1 MLVAPAAHIHQ
12 YCMGVVESPDDTC
25 TARGPGAPRSGRKC
39 GPAFITNAFCY
50 LPCHKRAAWLSTS
63 GQLGCPFHTYQRPQA
78 RALGHASC
86 KPHVCSAQ
94 CSQALKN
101 VPATCST
108 NAPMILSRT
117 PRGIGVSQRQQHA
130 PWATANPA
138 LDPKHPSCRAWCL
151 LAQSLHAA
159 VDTAMKR
166 AYATD

>member
-1 MLVAPAAHIHQ
+1 MLVAPAALIYQ

-25 TARGPGAPRSGRKC
+25 KARGPGAP
-39 GPAFITNAFCY
+39 ALAANAG
-50 LPCHKRAAWLSTS
+50 LLSSQMHSATCLATS
-63 GQLGCPFHTYQRPQA
+63 GQLDCPLHTYQRPQA

-108 NAPMILSRT
+108 NALMILSRT
-117 PRGIGVSQRQQHA
+117 PRGIRVSQRQQHA
-130 PWATANPA
+130 LWATANPA
-138 LDPKHPSCRAWCL
+138 LDPKHPSCQAWCW

-166 AYATD
+166 AHATD